1 MSTGQNY
8 IDAVNNM
15 VTLIDSVWQ
24 IRDGNNLPLKKPVLK
39 LKVISSD
46 KNVID
51 NFKHFEEVIKEN
63 CNAFEIEY
71 ENDEAKFLH
80 YEKNYTKTY

>member
-1 MSTGQNY
+1 M
-8 IDAVNNM
+8 
-15 VTLIDSVWQ
+15 
-24 IRDGNNLPLKKPVLK
+24 KKPVLK

-63 CNAFEIEY
+63 CNSFEIEY

-80 YEKNYTKTY
+80 YEKNYTKTYQ